1 MLIVQEHFIHT
12 NNWPYRIILSGKY
25 FVRVYRII
33 LCRKV
38 TFEGA
43 KYNYMQTYNA
53 RRGVGVGLSAC
64 TIGPSGVRALPLAAG
79 INVGGHYF

>member
-12 NNWPYRIILSGKY
+12 NNWPYRIIPAGKY
-25 FVRVYRII
+25 FVRVYRFI

-43 KYNYMQTYNA
+43 KYNYMQTFNA
-53 RRGVGVGLSAC
+53 GRGVGWAYQHAKFLDPFFPHFFFVAML
-64 TIGPSGVRALPLAAG
+64 
-79 INVGGHYF
+79 